1 MIDDK
6 SKKTILKRI
15 SSDKEKLLKHLK
27 QVPII
32 QVSCQKLNISRAT
45 YYRWRKQDKK
55 FAKNADSAIQDG
67 RLLINEMAE
76 SQLINAIK
84 EQNMTGIIFWLKN
97 NNPIYSDKV
106 ELTHRAGKE
115 ELSTEQKESIE
126 KAILL
131 TQGEKFKK

>member
-1 MIDDK
+1 MEDK
-6 SKKTILKRI
+6 SKKTISKRI
-15 SSDKEKLLKHLK
+15 SSDKENLLEHLK

-45 YYRWRKQDKK
+45 YYRWRKQDSKFTKK
-55 FAKNADSAIQDG
+55 ADLAIQEG
-67 RLLINEMAE
+67 RQLINEMAE
-76 SQLINAIK
+76 SQLINSIK

-106 ELTHRAGKE
+106 ELTHRTDKE
-115 ELSTEQKESIE
+115 ELSTEQKASIE